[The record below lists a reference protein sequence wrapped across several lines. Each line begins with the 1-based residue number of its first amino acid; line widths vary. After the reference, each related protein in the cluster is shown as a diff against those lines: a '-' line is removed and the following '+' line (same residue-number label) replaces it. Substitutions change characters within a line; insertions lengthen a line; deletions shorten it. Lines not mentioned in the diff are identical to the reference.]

1 MRFILILVVFSIL
14 ASIASVYGRRKS
26 SRYSLNNI
34 DDHWTKFKSNHS
46 KKYRNASS
54 EARR

>member
-34 DDHWTKFKSNHS
+34 DDQWTKFKANHS

>member
-1 MRFILILVVFSIL
+1 MRFILTLVVFSIL
-14 ASIASVYGRRKS
+14 ALITSVYGRRLS

-34 DDHWTKFKSNHS
+34 DDHWTKFKTNHS

>member
-34 DDHWTKFKSNHS
+34 DDHWTKFKANHS

>member
-14 ASIASVYGRRKS
+14 ALITSVYGRRHS
-26 SRYSLNNI
+26 CRYSLNNI
-34 DDHWTKFKSNHS
+34 DNHWTKFKANHS